1 MKRFMIVLV
10 MLVALLT
17 ACTPATNKYLE
28 TGVKAIEPCL
38 WLIAAQAPA
47 EDTQACLQDAAV
59 RAGTIALED
68 LTGYLSTIP
77 AILVDA
83 LFDALDGSGPP
94 RIFTLQTI
102 DRTEPTA
109 KLLLVEIEKAKL
121 PDQSFLYPLLGL
133 AYAQGSVTDTRK
145 DVADIKDLL
154 TPETIALLLLPLTML
169 ITYLAKVYIPHVQ
182 GVVTIMVNALANGV
196 TVGITM
202 YLGGEATLGYIA
214 LFTAIGFVRDQAAYW
229 FVINPEKARAK
240 ELVKAV

>member
-1 MKRFMIVLV
+1 MIVLV

-133 AYAQGSVTDTRK
+133 AYAQGLVTDTTTELK

-154 TPETIALLLLPLTML
+154 SPEMIALLLIPVTMFLTW
-169 ITYLAKVYIPHVQ
+169 LAKTFVPGIE
-182 GVVTIMVNALANGV
+182 GVVTILVNAAMNSVAIGL
-196 TVGITM
+196 TM
-202 YLGGEATLGYIA
+202 YLAGGATVGYIL
-214 LFTAIGFVRDQAAYW
+214 LFIAIKFVADQSTYW
-229 FVINPEKARAK
+229 FVVKK
-240 ELVKAV
+240 EMS